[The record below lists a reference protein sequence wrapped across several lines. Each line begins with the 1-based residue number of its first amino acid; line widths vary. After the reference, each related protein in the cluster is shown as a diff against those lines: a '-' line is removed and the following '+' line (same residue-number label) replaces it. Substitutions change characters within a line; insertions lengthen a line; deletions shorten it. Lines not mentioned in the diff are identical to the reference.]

1 MRKTYVSLLELS
13 LLRMVTANPKGGSRL
28 LEVTPRPR
36 SQPTV
41 IAVIVFIV
49 LLVAGIFYA
58 KWDPYF
64 HKAFTTAATHT
75 LGASIISGTAASPP
89 PPSLAAAWDYFL
101 AYFQDIWIALIVG
114 LVLGAGVQALLP
126 RDWLLRVFGVAGARS
141 ALLAGVL
148 ALPSMMCT
156 CCSAPMVVGMR
167 RANVSNGAAL
177 AYWLGNPVLN
187 PATIIFIGFVLGWNW
202 ALLRIIMGILL
213 VVGAAWLGRRE
224 DMRDGVSA
232 EALLDKLP
240 PEEKEPPNRF
250 IAWLRAL
257 WRLCIGLIPEYVV
270 VVALLGLA
278 RAWLFP
284 AMSPAIGGSIL
295 LLIGLAIAGTIFVIP
310 TAGEVPIIQT
320 LMGYGL
326 GAGPAGALLM
336 TLPAV
341 SLPSIAMLGGGR
353 AVSWKLLLNVS
364 ILVAIAGIVTGVVA
378 LSIGI

>member
-1 MRKTYVSLLELS
+1 
-13 LLRMVTANPKGGSRL
+13 
-28 LEVTPRPR
+28 
-36 SQPTV
+36 
-41 IAVIVFIV
+41 
-49 LLVAGIFYA
+49 
-58 KWDPYF
+58 
-64 HKAFTTAATHT
+64 
-75 LGASIISGTAASPP
+75 
-89 PPSLAAAWDYFL
+89 
-101 AYFQDIWIALIVG
+101 
-114 LVLGAGVQALLP
+114 
-126 RDWLLRVFGVAGARS
+126 VAGARS

-202 ALLRIIMGILL
+202 ALLRSIMGILL